1 MKRILLHS
9 LAILASLFI
18 LSCTPNAPDKPEASK
33 TEVSETP
40 AQDSPNT
47 ESSANDENTADNP
60 DVAPKTNAQDN
71 TDTPEAQA
79 GADNSDTPEAQAGA
93 DNPDNPDAQAVA
105 NNTATS
111 DAASERQIPKVYGFN
126 PYDHEYYCEATLK
139 YRDKTRFVTKREI
152 CKKIENDAINKLL
165 QKGCK
170 DFCKEI
176 SEEDCM
182 THCQENAT
190 FEQSIECWPYYPK
203 LDPRKSKQKQLLE
216 LRKCID
222 IGSWI

>member
-1 MKRILLHS
+1 MKRIRIHS

-18 LSCTPNAPDKPEASK
+18 LSCTTNAPDKPEASK
-33 TEVSETP
+33 TEVSEARAPETP
-40 AQDSPNT
+40 NEAPVNDGNAMN
-47 ESSANDENTADNP
+47 SAAANP
-60 DVAPKTNAQDN
+60 DVAHQTNAQDN
-71 TDTPEAQA
+71 TDTPDAQ
-79 GADNSDTPEAQAGA
+79 ADNSDTPEAQATA
-93 DNPDNPDAQAVA
+93 DNPDTPDAQAVA

-111 DAASERQIPKVYGFN
+111 DAASERQIPKIYGFN
-126 PYDHEYYCEATLK
+126 PYDYEYYCEATLK

-203 LDPRKSKQKQLLE
+203 LDPRKSKQKQLL
-216 LRKCID
+216 
-222 IGSWI
+222 